1 MKMHS
6 GIAGVSPVITPQRV
20 VGTALPMDTLGTGI
34 DLKTTISV
42 DAYLT
47 IAQPDHGR
55 PNDT

>member
-1 MKMHS
+1 MHS